1 MTSAPPSPP
10 TPFHL
15 VQSPSLRF
23 AYSAGQ
29 ADAAGLL
36 DLLGAVGAVGSGTDD
51 ATGARTGDGSA
62 EVSTSPSR
70 AYAFDATGGA
80 R

>member
-1 MTSAPPSPP
+1 VTSAPPSPP

-15 VQSPSLRF
+15 VHAPSLRF
-23 AYSAGQ
+23 AYPAGE
-29 ADAAGLL
+29 ADVAGLL
-36 DLLGAVGAVGSGTDD
+36 DLLGAVGASTDD

-70 AYAFDATGGA
+70 AHTFHSTGGA